1 MAHPFVRL
9 PLLWCLTLCLLA
21 TLPVRAADDTIRI
34 AYLAPLSGSLNV
46 LGFEE
51 WLRNF
56 RAAVDEVNGRGGVL
70 GGRKLEIVPFDNK
83 GSPQETLLQFKQV
96 TDLDIRYIATTISSV
111 ALALSDA
118 VAKYNAR
125 NPDRPV
131 LFLDYDA
138 REPSLT
144 ESKCNFWHF
153 RFHPHTDMQLNVL
166 TDQIAR
172 QASVRKVFLLNQD
185 YAWGQSVSRGAVEQ
199 LARKRPDIRIVGNDL
214 IPLGKVKDFSPYVAK
229 IIASGADAVLTGNWG
244 NDLTLLVRAAH
255 EADLKAMFYTTHA
268 WVVGTPTAI
277 GASGADRVKT
287 VMQWHINEADAAWQK
302 RLLAYRDRYKAL
314 QFLDYLPIWQTVD
327 MFAAAIE
334 QAKSADP
341 VKVGFALEGMEY
353 NGPSGR
359 SWLRA
364 EDHQVMAPIY
374 VTSFVKAG
382 GPGVKFDTEGTGYGF
397 RTVMK
402 VDADKT
408 VPPML
413 CRMERPGR

>member
-1 MAHPFVRL
+1 MAS
-9 PLLWCLTLCLLA
+9 LLRGLVVSVLA
-21 TLPVRAADDTIRI
+21 AIAWFSQVALGAEETIKI

-56 RAAVDEVNGRGGVL
+56 RAATDEINARGGVL
-70 GGRKLEIVPFDNK
+70 GGTKIEIVPFDNK
-83 GSPQETLLQFKQV
+83 GSPQETLLVFKQL
-96 TDLDIRYIATTISSV
+96 TDQNIRYVAATISSV
-111 ALALSDA
+111 ALALTDA
-118 VAKYNAR
+118 VAKHNAR
-125 NPDRPV
+125 NPDQPV

-153 RFHPHTDMQLNVL
+153 RFHPHTDMSLSVL
-166 TDQIAR
+166 TDYIAR
-172 QASVRKVFLLNQD
+172 QPSVHKVFLINQD
-185 YAWGQSVSRGAVEQ
+185 YAWGQSVSRGAVEM
-199 LARKRPDIRIVGNDL
+199 LARKRPDIKIVGNDL

-229 IIASGADAVLTGNWG
+229 ITASGADAVLTGNWG
-244 NDLTLLVRAAH
+244 NDLTLLIKAAH
-255 EADLKAMFYTTHA
+255 DADLKAMFYTTHA
-268 WVVGTPTAI
+268 WAVGTPAAI
-277 GASGADRVKT
+277 GPSGADRVKT
-287 VMQWHINEADAAWQK
+287 IMQWHVNEADAAWQK
-302 RLLAYRDRYKAL
+302 RLVAYREKYKAL
-314 QFLDYLPIWQTVD
+314 QYLDYLPIWQTMD

-334 QAKSADP
+334 RAKSTDP
-341 VKVGFALEGMEY
+341 AKVAWALEGMEY

-382 GPGVKFDTEGTGYGF
+382 APGVKYDTENTGFGF
-397 RTVMK
+397 KTEVK

-413 CRMERPGR
+413 CKMERPGR

>member
-1 MAHPFVRL
+1 MVDASRRL
-9 PLLWCLTLCLLA
+9 MVILAAILLGYCRVGCGA
-21 TLPVRAADDTIRI
+21 EDTIKI
-34 AYLAPLSGSLNV
+34 AYLAPLSGSLSV

-56 RAAVDEVNGRGGVL
+56 RAAADEVNARGGVL
-70 GGRKLEIVPFDNK
+70 GGKKIEIVPFDNK
-83 GSPQETLLQFKQV
+83 GSPQETLLVFKQV
-96 TDLDIRYIATTISSV
+96 TDQNIRYVATTISSV

-125 NPDRPV
+125 NPARPV

-153 RFHPHTDMQLNVL
+153 RFHPHSDMQLNVL
-166 TDQIAR
+166 TDYVAR
-172 QASVRKVFLLNQD
+172 QAAIRRLYLINQD
-185 YAWGQSVSRGAVEQ
+185 YAWGQSVSRAAIEMLG
-199 LARKRPDIRIVGNDL
+199 RKRPDIQIVGNDL

-229 IIASGADAVLTGNWG
+229 IAASGADAVLTGNWG
-244 NDLTLLVRAAH
+244 NDLALLIRAAH
-255 EADLKAMFYTTHA
+255 DTNLRAAFYTTHA
-268 WVVGTPTAI
+268 WVLGTPAAI
-277 GASGADRVKT
+277 GPAGADRVTT
-287 VMQWHINEADAAWQK
+287 VMQWHINDADAGWQK
-302 RLLAYRDRYKAL
+302 RLLAYRDKYKS
-314 QFLDYLPIWQTVD
+314 QQYLDFLPIWQTIE

-334 QAKSADP
+334 RAKTDDP
-341 VKVGFALEGMEY
+341 VRVGYALEGMEY

-382 GPGVKFDTEGTGYGF
+382 QSGVKYETEGTGFGF
-397 RTVMK
+397 KTEVK
-402 VDADKT
+402 VDADKN
-408 VPPML
+408 VPQMA
-413 CRMERPGR
+413 CQMERPPR